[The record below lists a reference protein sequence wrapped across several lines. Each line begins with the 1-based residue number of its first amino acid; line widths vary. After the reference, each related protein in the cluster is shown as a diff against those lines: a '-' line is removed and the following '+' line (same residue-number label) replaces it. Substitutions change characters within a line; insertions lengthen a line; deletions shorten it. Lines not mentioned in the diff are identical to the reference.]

1 MRYPWT
7 LGLMAALEVF
17 SGYASAQATQPPAL
31 GTQAHQVTVQ
41 CTLTNTADT
50 PCVQEA
56 RRACAGAAKLKQIV
70 SHTAMP
76 VTEGVDQHVDALVRY
91 VAIYRCGR

>member
-1 MRYPWT
+1 MSRPWT
-7 LGLMAALEVF
+7 LVLPAVLGLF
-17 SGYASAQATQPPAL
+17 SGYASAQATQSPPL

-41 CTLTNTADT
+41 CTLTNATDA

-56 RRACAGAAKLKQIV
+56 RRDCAGEAKLKQIV

-76 VTEGVDQHVDALVRY
+76 VTEGADQHTGSLVRY
-91 VAIYRCGR
+91 VTIYSCSR